1 MSYKIFLLL
10 LCLWGVFSYTSITS
24 KNCPAQFDVATANIT
39 NSTAAATLGPFL
51 YAGFQNPEA
60 IARVQSIVIT
70 GNRRDFGR
78 YVYEMMVPYIIFG
91 SLYVLIYLCIV
102 LCCLFER
109 SCPPCETIRRDLD
122 NDPYSKRETRVCM
135 VFTLFFALG
144 VFVMCMISMS
154 YIPTLRSYSSMAS
167 CSIFLSLDTVLNGD
181 EKWGGFVNL
190 RNTVG
195 NITNLLS
202 AAVTQIQI
210 YFPSNSDDWLVDS
223 MQTMQTANLNI
234 YSSFKDS
241 KLITPNP
248 DSTTTAM
255 NAGQGTPVVDSMFIR
270 FGMGPNGTS
279 NTMVTDIDQGLRTTR
294 KVSRPVFSF
303 RIFPT
308 PSPNRPL
315 LFLAR

>member
-60 IARVQSIVIT
+60 IARVQSI
-70 GNRRDFGR
+70 
-78 YVYEMMVPYIIFG
+78 G